1 MQLTNMITLISGT
14 SRLGSNTL
22 KVANTYEK
30 LLAEA
35 KMPFRLLD
43 LASHNVTI
51 RNDAFSTIENE
62 FLIPAEKFIFI
73 LPEYNGSFPGI
84 VKLMI
89 DNSTVSACWHHKKAL
104 LTGVS
109 TGRAGN
115 LRGMEHFTGSLMHM
129 KMTVHPNR
137 LPISMVDKCLNNN
150 NLIGDEGTF
159 IAIKQ
164 QLADFLSY

>member
-1 MQLTNMITLISGT
+1 MITLISGT
-14 SRLGSNTL
+14 SRIGSNSL
-22 KVANTYEK
+22 KVAQTYQV
-30 LLAEA
+30 LLKEA
-35 KMPFRLLD
+35 NVQYRLLD
-43 LASHNVTI
+43 LSSHNVTVK
-51 RNDAFSTIENE
+51 NDAFVAMESE

-89 DNSTVSACWHHKKAL
+89 DNSAVSTCWHHKKAL

-137 LPISMVDKCLNNN
+137 LPLSMVDKLMNDN
-150 NLIGDEGTF
+150 NLIGDEGTLT
-159 IAIKQ
+159 AIRQ